1 MERSK
6 RRVRTLARDL
16 DIQED
21 ADAED
26 KRVLLMDKMM
36 RSSVEE
42 RRIAMELTVRRD
54 EERVMRD
61 NVLFR

>member
-1 MERSK
+1 
-6 RRVRTLARDL
+6 
-16 DIQED
+16 
-21 ADAED
+21 
-26 KRVLLMDKMM
+26 MDKMM

>member
-6 RRVRTLARDL
+6 RRVRTLAREL
-16 DIQED
+16 GIQED
-21 ADAED
+21 SDAEE